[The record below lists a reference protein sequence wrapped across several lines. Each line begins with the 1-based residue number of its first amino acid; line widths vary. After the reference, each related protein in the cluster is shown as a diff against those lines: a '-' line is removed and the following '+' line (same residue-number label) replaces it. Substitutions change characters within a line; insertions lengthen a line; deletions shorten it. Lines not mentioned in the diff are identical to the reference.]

1 MASYFENE
9 ASRIWLFFKKW
20 GGAHPDAESWSQ
32 RILPWSCVCVLTL
45 AKMWAS
51 PKKAGVRYE
60 QGFFLEVRKRPI
72 WDSLKRS
79 RLSEGSF
86 PDRVGRGSL
95 PTAQTAMYPWEKPS

>member
-1 MASYFENE
+1 MEPKNSALELRLCLNP
-9 ASRIWLFFKKW
+9 R
-20 GGAHPDAESWSQ
+20 
-32 RILPWSCVCVLTL
+32 
-45 AKMWAS
+45 KMWAS
-51 PKKAGVRYE
+51 PKKSGVRYE
-60 QGFFLEVRKRPI
+60 QGFFLEVRKRSI